1 MLFFFLQI
9 REKHEQLAKERLQSK
24 LARQT
29 VTDTV
34 EDDILVLPSDS
45 DSLFGL
51 YEAVSMEIERRLA
64 NERQLLV
71 QVRCSLFTQ
80 PEVESGQI
88 YRDRFLGI
96 QHLNFLSG
104 VIGSF

>member
-1 MLFFFLQI
+1 MLFIFFLQI
-9 REKHEQLAKERLQSK
+9 RAKHEQLATERLQSK

-29 VTDTV
+29 VIDTV

-51 YEAVSMEIERRLA
+51 YEAVSMEIERRLT

-71 QVRCSLFTQ
+71 QVGCSLFTR
-80 PEVESGQI
+80 PEVESRQI
-88 YRDRFLGI
+88 CGGRFSVNTKL
-96 QHLNFLSG
+96 
-104 VIGSF
+104 